1 VSEEKGLFDRLRE
14 RGDEVL
20 TQVSGELMSN
30 PSFMKAMEGALRGK
44 QKLDEAAAKAL
55 KGMNIPTRTEFKRA
69 VSRVEALESE
79 VAGLKARLKKAQANS
94 PQASKAQAQKAQA
107 QKAQAQ
113 KATPAKPAARRP
125 PKSKA

>member
-1 VSEEKGLFDRLRE
+1 MSEEKGLFDRLRE

-30 PSFMKAMEGALRGK
+30 PHFMKAMEGALRGK

-55 KGMNIPTRTEFKRA
+55 RGMNIPTRTEFKRA
-69 VSRVEALESE
+69 LSRVEALEAE
-79 VAGLKARLKKAQANS
+79 VAGLKARLKKAQA
-94 PQASKAQAQKAQA
+94 KAP
-107 QKAQAQ
+107 
-113 KATPAKPAARRP
+113 PARTAARRP